1 MKTIEPLPKILDNLN
16 ISISILDKQDY
27 IFLTLS
33 VILIILSA
41 FISRAERIF
50 FNLSSTELNKLRNNK
65 EDKYKIFLKFLN
77 SPKELLATFITSKL
91 ICYIGFTISSSYFL
105 NSLFIFTK
113 SLSADFLIKLFI
125 ISFFIFIIS
134 DMLPRLISTNKTFK
148 YNRRFTSLILILNKV
163 LYPIIKLLVAS
174 SFINNRTTK
183 LKSLITIDDI
193 SNALNIDDNKI
204 SKDNSLLKGIISFG
218 NINAK
223 EIKKSR
229 VDVIAVEINTGLK
242 RLMDIILDS
251 GHSRIPVFSETFDN
265 IKGILYIK
273 DLLPY
278 FKENNDFEWQK
289 LIRPPYFVPETKKIK
304 TLLKEFQANKIHM
317 AIVIDEYGG
326 TDGIITLEDIL
337 EEIVGEITDETDSE
351 ELFYSKINENTYLF
365 EGKTLL
371 NDFIKV
377 LNLDEVFFDE
387 TKEDADTIAGI
398 ILNIT
403 GEIPEKE
410 RTINYKNLTFT
421 VTSTDKRRIKEIK
434 VIINNE

>member
-1 MKTIEPLPKILDNLN
+1 METTDPLPIIFNNLN
-16 ISISILDKQDY
+16 ISIFNLEKQDY
-27 IFLTLS
+27 IFLTIS

-41 FISRAERIF
+41 LISRAENIF
-50 FNLSSTELNKLRNNK
+50 FNLSSKELNQLLHNK
-65 EDKYKIFLKFLN
+65 ENKYKLFLKFIN
-77 SPKELLATFITSKL
+77 SPKELLATFLTSKL
-91 ICYIGFTISSSYFL
+91 VCYIGFIISSSYFL
-105 NSLFIFTK
+105 NSFFIFKK
-113 SLSADFLIKLFI
+113 SSPLDFLIKIFI
-125 ISFFIFIIS
+125 ILFFIFIIS
-134 DMLPRLISTNKTFK
+134 DMLPRIISRKKIFN
-148 YNRRFTSLILILNKV
+148 YNHKFASLIYILNKI
-163 LYPIIKLLVAS
+163 LYPVIKILTSS
-174 SFINNRTTK
+174 SFISNRTSK
-183 LKSLITIDDI
+183 IKSFITIDDI
-193 SNALNIDDNKI
+193 SNALNINDNKI

-251 GHSRIPVFSETFDN
+251 RHSRIPVFSETFDN

-278 FKENNDFEWQK
+278 FSENDDFEWQK

-304 TLLKEFQANKIHM
+304 TLLKEFQANKIHI

-421 VTSTDKRRIKEIK
+421 VTSVDKRRIKEIR
-434 VIINNE
+434 VIINTE